1 MSKPHRPDVRSRYR
15 WEISVDQIHEE
26 RRQITE
32 IEGLADQAAG
42 QLDEADWKGDGG
54 ERDKPSRK

>member
-1 MSKPHRPDVRSRYR
+1 VG
-15 WEISVDQIHEE
+15 QIQEE

-32 IEGLADQAAG
+32 IEGVADQAAG

-54 ERDKPSRK
+54 ERDMPGRK